1 MDNNTLNANTQPEE
15 NGAKRLFTQED
26 VNRIVSKRLEQ
37 DRRKRNAEF
46 EALTKRKA
54 EEFTIEQLLSILSS
68 KINAGDAEKRSS
80 PVDLSEY
87 RMKIDKKVNV

>member
-1 MDNNTLNANTQPEE
+1 MNNNTLNANTQPEE

-68 KINAGDAEKRSS
+68 KINAGDAEK
-80 PVDLSEY
+80 LSL
-87 RMKIDKKVNV
+87 IHI

>member
-1 MDNNTLNANTQPEE
+1 MNNNTLNANTQPEE

-46 EALTKRKA
+46 EALTKRKV
-54 EEFTIEQLLSILSS
+54 EEFTIEQLLSIISS
-68 KINAGDAEKRSS
+68 KINDEEKRTS

-87 RMKIDKKVNV
+87 RTKIDKKVNV

>member
-1 MDNNTLNANTQPEE
+1 MNNNTLNANTQPEE

-46 EALTKRKA
+46 EALTERKA

-68 KINAGDAEKRSS
+68 KINAGDAEKRRS

>member
-1 MDNNTLNANTQPEE
+1 MNNNTLNANTQPEE

-46 EALTKRKA
+46 EALTKRKV
-54 EEFTIEQLLSILSS
+54 EEFTIEQLLSIISS
-68 KINAGDAEKRSS
+68 KINDEEKRTS